1 MNLLLFL
8 FIESIQWKSYDI
20 TKRSYY
26 RKEWTVFDCQLE
38 NNFTNVSLW
47 QKDIY
52 GIEIERVADGKKIM
66 KFANQKFNLTN
77 LNYSDKGDY
86 QCKACGE
93 TKIMGCINI
102 DGMFE
107 NEKHFNL
114 IELEFK
120 LEFIITENDRYVCLC
135 FHFGQI
141 SYEHAPIS

>member
-1 MNLLLFL
+1 MNILLFL

-20 TKRSYY
+20 IKRSYY

-47 QKDIY
+47 QIDIY

-77 LNYSDKGDY
+77 LNYSDEGDY
-86 QCKACGE
+86 LCKACGE
-93 TKIMGCINI
+93 TNRMGDITI

-107 NEKHFNL
+107 NEKHFN
-114 IELEFK
+114 
-120 LEFIITENDRYVCLC
+120 
-135 FHFGQI
+135 
-141 SYEHAPIS
+141 